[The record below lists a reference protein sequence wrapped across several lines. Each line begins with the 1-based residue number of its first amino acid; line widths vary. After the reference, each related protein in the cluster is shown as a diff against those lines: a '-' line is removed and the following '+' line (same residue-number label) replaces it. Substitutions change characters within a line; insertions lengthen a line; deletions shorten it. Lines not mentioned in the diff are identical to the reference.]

1 MSSQETNDVLPRRKS
16 DDEADLDITPMID
29 ITFLLLAFFVMVSKM
44 DPQLPVDLPQALNG
58 DVIPEKNC
66 VVLVVL
72 KGAGDDEYS
81 IYKGLT
87 KAGADKIVGDDPVE
101 QEEQIAQ
108 YVEETLSRNPT
119 IQTILIKAEGEVT
132 TGAVETVKRGVAGS
146 ELGLTRKLYVAVEST
161 Q

>member
-87 KAGADKIVGDDPVE
+87 KSGADKIVGDDPVE
-101 QEEQIAQ
+101 QEEQIAE
-108 YVEETLSRNPT
+108 YVEQTLSRNPV

>member
-72 KGAGDDEYS
+72 KGAGDDE
-81 IYKGLT
+81 
-87 KAGADKIVGDDPVE
+87 
-101 QEEQIAQ
+101 
-108 YVEETLSRNPT
+108 
-119 IQTILIKAEGEVT
+119 
-132 TGAVETVKRGVAGS
+132 
-146 ELGLTRKLYVAVEST
+146 
-161 Q
+161 

>member
-1 MSSQETNDVLPRRKS
+1 MTSQENEDVLPRRKS
-16 DDEADLDITPMID
+16 DEDADLDITPMID

-44 DPQLPVDLPQALNG
+44 DPQLPVSLPQALNG

-72 KGAGDDEYS
+72 KGEGDDGYT
-81 IYKGLT
+81 IYKGRT
-87 KAGADKIVGDDPVE
+87 KDNAAAVVGDDPVE
-101 QEEQIAQ
+101 MESQIAE
-108 YVEETLSRNPT
+108 YVEDTLSRNPK
-119 IQTILIKAEGEVT
+119 IQAVLIKAEGDVK

-146 ELGLTRKLYVAVEST
+146 DLGLTRRLYVAVETT